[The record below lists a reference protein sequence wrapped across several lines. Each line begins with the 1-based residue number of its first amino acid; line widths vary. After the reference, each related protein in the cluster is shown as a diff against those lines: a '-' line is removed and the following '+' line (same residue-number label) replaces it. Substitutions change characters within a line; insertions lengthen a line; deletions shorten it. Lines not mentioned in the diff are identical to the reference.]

1 VPHFVSKTPKS
12 FVKKENFSKDPIE
25 QLTHAILDAMQEK
38 KGHDILMLDLRATGS
53 AIADYFII
61 CHGTSDTQVE
71 AITAAVEETV
81 IKKTK
86 ETPHHIEG
94 LENAQ
99 WVIIDYINVIVHI
112 FLEEIRYFY
121 NIEKL
126 WADAPHYKVASG

>member
-1 VPHFVSKTPKS
+1 
-12 FVKKENFSKDPIE
+12 
-25 QLTHAILDAMQEK
+25 
-38 KGHDILMLDLRATGS
+38 MLDLRTTGC

-61 CHGTSDTQVE
+61 CHGTSNTQVE
-71 AITAAVEETV
+71 AITAAVEEAV

-99 WVIIDYINVIVHI
+99 WVILDYINVIVHI
-112 FLEEIRYFY
+112 FREEFRYFY